1 MEKITLGTQV
11 EKLRKRQGF
20 SQEVLAEETGL
31 NLRTIQRIENNETV
45 PRADSLK
52 RITDALKVTPDE
64 LIDYSLV
71 EDKTFL
77 KILNISTLSFLFFP
91 LLGIILPLIFWVM
104 KRDKIKDVDFI
115 GKKILNFQ
123 ITWTIILFAY
133 YLLLML
139 PVFFHFQL
147 FGGNGDVSLSSA
159 MLPIYFTFLLYGI
172 NILFI
177 ILNAVLIYSNRKIF
191 YKPAFRF
198 FK

>member
-1 MEKITLGTQV
+1 MEKITLGSQI
-11 EKLRKRQGF
+11 ERLRKRQGF

-64 LIDYSLV
+64 LIDYSLI
-71 EDKTFL
+71 EDKSYL
-77 KILNISTLSFLFFP
+77 KILNVSALGFLFFP
-91 LLGIILPLIFWVM
+91 LLGIILPLIFWIM

-123 ITWTIILFAY
+123 ITWSIILFTY
-133 YLLLML
+133 YLAIML
-139 PVFFHFQL
+139 PLIFRVHIFSWFM
-147 FGGNGDVSLSSA
+147 DVIHPSA
-159 MLPIYFTFLLYGI
+159 MFPVYLTFFLYAT

-177 ILNAVLIYSNRKIF
+177 VLNEVFIFIGKPIF

-198 FK
+198 LK

>member
-1 MEKITLGTQV
+1 MEKITLGSQI

-20 SQEVLAEETGL
+20 SQETLAEETSL

-64 LIDYSLV
+64 LIDYSLI
-71 EDKTFL
+71 EDKSYL
-77 KILNISTLSFLFFP
+77 KILNISALGFLFFP
-91 LLGIILPLIFWVM
+91 VLGIILPLIFWIM

-123 ITWTIILFAY
+123 ISWTIILFTF
-133 YLLLML
+133 YLAIML
-139 PVFFHFQL
+139 PLIFHFQL
-147 FGGNGDVSLSSA
+147 FSWLSDVFFHSV
-159 MLPIYFTFLLYGI
+159 MFPIYITFFLYGL

-177 ILNAVLIYSNRKIF
+177 VFNEIFIFADKPIF

-198 FK
+198 LR